1 MASKENNMNKAEKIF
16 LKKMLSWDQKKA
28 SSEVLINSVFLVL
41 GGISIIIIAYLTFKN
56 INDLKSIWVTLPGF
70 LIGVLLLCIYIV
82 GDFRIKER
90 RKFASI
96 LRKLLTK
103 G

>member
-1 MASKENNMNKAEKIF
+1 MADNMNKTEKIF
-16 LKKMLSWDQKKA
+16 LRKMLSWDQKKA
-28 SSEVLINSVFLVL
+28 SIEVLINSIFLVL
-41 GGISIIIIAYLTFKN
+41 GGISIIVIAYLTFMN
-56 INDLKSIWVTLPGF
+56 INNYKSIWVTLPGF

-103 G
+103 GQ